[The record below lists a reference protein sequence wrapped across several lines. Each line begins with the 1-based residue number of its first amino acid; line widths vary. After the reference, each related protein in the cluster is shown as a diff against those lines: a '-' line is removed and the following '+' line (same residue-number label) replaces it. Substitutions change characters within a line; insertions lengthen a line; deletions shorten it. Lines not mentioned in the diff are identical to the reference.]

1 MPVPDVDQGWPDRRF
16 ADLLGSRF
24 PIVVAPMAGAAGVEL
39 AVAVIEGGG
48 VGSLPCGLL
57 TAEEVRSHVA
67 EVRARSTGPLNLN
80 FFCHTM
86 PEDAEDSAWRA
97 LLQPYHREFQVPPS
111 ASGGAARKPF
121 DETMCDVV
129 GDLRPEIVS
138 FHFGL
143 PDPALLEPVRRSG
156 ARIIAT
162 ATTLDEGRW
171 LAERGVDAIIAQ
183 GWEAGGHAG
192 RFLPGQPEEQM
203 GLFALLPQ
211 MADSTGLPIIAA
223 GGIADGR
230 GIAAA
235 FMLGASAAQIGT
247 AYLRSPE
254 SFASEAHKATL
265 AAKEAE
271 RTGFTNLFTGGLAR
285 GLPTRLTEELGRAR
299 HEAPPF
305 PLAAAAL
312 APIAAA
318 ARAKGKAGFSPM
330 WAGQSA
336 RLAPGLPA
344 RELTERLGREALA
357 LLGGEE

>member
-1 MPVPDVDQGWPDRRF
+1 MLPEDKKGWPDRRF
-16 ADLLGSRF
+16 ADLLGSRL
-24 PIVVAPMAGAAGVEL
+24 PIVAAPMAGAAGVAL

-57 TAEEVRSHVA
+57 SPEELRRQVA
-67 EVRARSTGPLNLN
+67 EVRARCTGPLNLN

-86 PEDAEDSAWRA
+86 PQESDDGAWRA
-97 LLQPYHREFQVPPS
+97 LLEPYYREFDVTPS
-111 ASGGAARKPF
+111 ASGGAVRRSF
-121 DETMCDVV
+121 DETMCVAV
-129 GDLRPEIVS
+129 ENARPEIVS

-143 PDPALLEPVRRSG
+143 PDPALLERVRRSG
-156 ARIIAT
+156 ARILAN
-162 ATTLDEGRW
+162 ATTVDEGRW

-192 RFLPGQPEEQM
+192 RFLPGRPEEQM

-211 MADSTGLPIIAA
+211 MADSTRLPVIAA

-235 FMLGASAAQIGT
+235 FMLGASAVQIGT
-247 AYLRSPE
+247 AYLRSQE
-254 SFASEAHKATL
+254 SLIGEGHRSGLEGDR
-265 AAKEAE
+265 AE

-285 GLPTRLTEELGRAR
+285 GLPSRLTDELGFVRA
-299 HEAPPF
+299 EAPQYPS
-305 PLAAAAL
+305 AADAL
-312 APIAAA
+312 GPIAAA
-318 ARAKGKAGFSPM
+318 ARARGEEGFSPM

-336 RLAPGLPA
+336 RLGRSMPA
-344 RELTERLGREALA
+344 RALTERLGREALA